1 MPKAKCA
8 IPDPG
13 PQSSLRLN
21 RDVEA
26 SLRKRAEAAGR
37 TLAME
42 IHLNLSLSLE
52 LLDYESER
60 LHRPV
65 DAYEGNSRV
74 QDLRELMALIDR

>member
-42 IHLNLSLSLE
+42 IHLNLSLSLG
-52 LLDYESER
+52 LLNCEQER
-60 LHRPV
+60 LSRPV
-65 DAYEGNSRV
+65 DALEGHYRITELHERV
-74 QDLRELMALIDR
+74 QISV